1 MSFFSVLGSHPWYHM
16 TFSHHIYLGF
26 SGLWHFL
33 RHSLSLMTLTDLE
46 EFGTD
51 ILWNVL
57 LPGFVWWYFSWW
69 DWSYGFEG
77 GRSPRSS
84 IILIV
89 SRIQAINYDLTI
101 MTLTWSPLLREPS
114 SGFSLSSYH
123 SLEKEVTKQVMW
135 KEWRS
140 TLHPMNGVHIHKLFE
155 ILLSRDLSFLL
166 HYFFLIFNH
175 LLTSVWTYGYLYL
188 RL

>member
-1 MSFFSVLGSHPWYHM
+1 MI
-16 TFSHHIYLGF
+16 FSHHVYLGF

-57 LPGFVWWYFSWW
+57 LPGLVWWYFSWL
-69 DWSYGFEG
+69 DWSYGFGG

-84 IILIV
+84 VILIV

-101 MTLTWSPLLREPS
+101 MTLTWSLLLRETS
-114 SGFSLSSYH
+114 SNFSLSSYH
-123 SLEKEVTKQVMW
+123 SLEKEVTKQVVW

-140 TLHPMNGVHIHKLFE
+140 TLHPMSGVHVHKLFE
-155 ILLSRDLSFLL
+155 ILLSRDLAFLL

-175 LLTSVWTYGYLYL
+175 LFTSVWTYGYLYL